1 MPPAKNIRIRH
12 VIAASLLSLRNISR
26 GKGTRAN
33 RKKKGEGLKKEPRN
47 IPAIHAR
54 LNAAS
59 AT

>member
-1 MPPAKNIRIRH
+1 MPPTINIRPRH
-12 VIAASLLSLRNISR
+12 EITEAFLSLRNISSGR
-26 GKGTRAN
+26 GRSEA
-33 RKKKGEGLKKEPRN
+33 RKKSGEGLKREPRN